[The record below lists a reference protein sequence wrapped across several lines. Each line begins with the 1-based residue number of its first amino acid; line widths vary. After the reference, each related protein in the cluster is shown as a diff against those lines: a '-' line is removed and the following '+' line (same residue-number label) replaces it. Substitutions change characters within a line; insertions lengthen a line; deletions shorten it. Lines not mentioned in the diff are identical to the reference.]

1 MTFLRDTELAW
12 CPGCGNFA
20 IRLALAETLKE
31 LKLKPQKTLM
41 VTGIGQ
47 AAKMPHYLNINFFNG
62 LHGRGLPVAFA
73 AKAVHPD
80 LTVIAESGD
89 GDMYGEGGNH
99 LVHAIRRNFDI
110 TILVHNNQI
119 YGLTKGQG
127 SPTTEIGHKTSSQV
141 KGVINEP
148 LNPLAL
154 ALSLNAPFIART
166 WSGAK
171 DHFKRIVSEA
181 IKFKGLAL
189 VDVMHPCVSFN
200 KVNTFGWYKERLYD
214 VSEDDSS
221 YDVTDKVKA
230 FEKSLEFGERIPM
243 GIIYKKERE
252 TYHELH
258 HVLKKGTKLVEL
270 TGMPDVTDEIEKMS

>member
-20 IRLALAETLKE
+20 IRLALAETLEE
-31 LKLKPQKTLM
+31 LNLEPNNTLM
-41 VTGIGQ
+41 ITGIGQ

-73 AKAVHPD
+73 AKTVNPD

-99 LVHAIRRNFDI
+99 LVHTIRRNFDV

-154 ALSLNAPFIART
+154 AISLNAPFVART

-171 DHFKRIVSEA
+171 DHFKRVVSEA

-200 KVNTFGWYKERLYD
+200 KVNTFAWYKERLYD

-230 FEKSLEFGERIPM
+230 FEKSLEFGDRIPM
-243 GIIYKKERE
+243 GIIYKKERK

-258 HVLKKGTKLVEL
+258 HVLKKGAKLVDL
-270 TGMPDVTDEIEKMS
+270 TDTPDVTDELEKMG